1 MSRDSAV
8 VRAGVAVP
16 LAILLLG
23 TLAAC
28 QQRLAERRPC
38 SDVNTLARQAPD
50 ALHQDVVYLK
60 SDDFVVRARAA
71 ERLVAAGEMAVPALG
86 EAGEGLVEVHATARV
101 STTRP
106 VLGSIMAG
114 LPSARLE
121 RHLCAPWPVV
131 RRVAAEELGRRDG
144 WSCVRGLIDRM
155 SDPDPMVRAASAS
168 SLRRLTNRFFGFD
181 ARANLRAREGATRRW
196 EEWWTVEGRVRA
208 AEEGP
213 AGSG

>member
-1 MSRDSAV
+1 M
-8 VRAGVAVP
+8 
-16 LAILLLG
+16 AILLLGTLILGTLALG

-28 QQRLAERRPC
+28 QQRLAPRRSC
-38 SDVNTLARQAPD
+38 ADVDTLARQAPD
-50 ALHQDVVYLK
+50 ALHQDVVYLR

-71 ERLVAAGEMAVPALG
+71 ERLVAAGEMALPALG
-86 EAGEGLVEVHATARV
+86 EAGEGHVDVHGTARV

-114 LPSARLE
+114 LPTARLE
-121 RHLCAPWPVV
+121 RHLCAEWSVV

-144 WSCVRGLIDRM
+144 WSCVPSLIDRM

-168 SLRRLTNRFFGFD
+168 SLRRLTNRFFGYD
-181 ARANLRAREGATRRW
+181 ARAHLRAREGATRRW

-208 AEEGP
+208 AEGRP